1 LAVKIRLRRVGAKHQ
16 PSYRIVVADSRSP
29 RDGRFIDQVGTYNP
43 RTNPATVTLNRD
55 KAIDWLRKGAQPTET
70 VEILLKKAS
79 IVPSEVRKG
88 EAPAGA
94 GMYSQGPEQKAAY
107 TPPPAPAPA
116 VEAATAEAPQSV
128 AAAVPDTAEE
138 APAEATASAAPEAEA
153 LASPEVVAEVI
164 PVEPGEEVTIEV
176 EPSEIPLED
185 AGE

>member
-1 LAVKIRLRRVGAKHQ
+1 MAVKIRLRRVGAKHQ

-88 EAPAGA
+88 EAPVGA
-94 GMYSQGPEQKAAY
+94 GRYSQGPEQKSQPY
-107 TPPPAPAPA
+107 TPPAPPAPEPA
-116 VEAATAEAPQSV
+116 V
-128 AAAVPDTAEE
+128 AAVPDAAED
-138 APAEATASAAPEAEA
+138 AAAEASEVAAPEAEVA
-153 LASPEVVAEVI
+153 ASPEIVAEVV
-164 PVEPGEEVTIEV
+164 PVEPGEEVTIVV
-176 EPSEIPLED
+176 EPSEIPLVED